1 MSGNLYQFLYICFTL
16 APVPRIF
23 TKLFKIPVAV
33 LRGLKIKS
41 IVYLDDVWSKEILMA
56 SNKVIIYI
64 ISYFS
69 HFQTKC
75 LLYILYVRCKLCAAA
90 VISLQFIVTMFI
102 ITFYII
108 YLYIYCYGFANWSV
122 VNIISRILIT
132 RSIALI

>member
-64 ISYFS
+64 IFFTFPNKMFTLHTICTLQVTCCCS
-69 HFQTKC
+69 HQLTIYC
-75 LLYILYVRCKLCAAA
+75 YYVYYYILYN
-90 VISLQFIVTMFI
+90 IS
-102 ITFYII
+102 I
-108 YLYIYCYGFANWSV
+108 YLLLRFRELERRKHNKQDF
-122 VNIISRILIT
+122 NNT
-132 RSIALI
+132 